1 MFGAASSP
9 GCANFGLKHLAA
21 QGKGQFSE
29 EAVRFIKRNFYV
41 DDGLMSVQT
50 ETEAIQ
56 LVKESRELCHTGKLR
71 LHKFVSNSENVL
83 STIPEEECTTVKD
96 QDMAL
101 SLPHMERAL
110 GVEWCITSDS
120 FKFRVDIKPK
130 PLTRRGVLSMVAS
143 VYDPLGFIAPFVL
156 LGKQVL
162 QQMCREKISWDDEIP
177 ENLRPQWE
185 SWIRNLPHL
194 AEMQIKRC
202 FLPSS
207 FGNVKRYELHH
218 FADASFSGYGV
229 CTYLRAISE
238 SDDVH
243 CCLVMGKA
251 RVTPTSVTTIPRLEL
266 TAAVVSVRTSDML
279 RNELEIQDL
288 QEFFWTDST
297 VVLGYISNDAKRFQV
312 FVANRVQRI
321 KASTK
326 PEQWAYVA
334 SEDNPADHAS
344 RGLTAEQLKTSNWF
358 TGPKFLWQL
367 KLPNRECKVEEIKE
381 DDPELRKAL
390 VCNTQTKEDRSLLDR
405 LQKFSDWKR
414 AVRAVARL
422 KRKVKEHKGLKQRT
436 NESTSLEEREEAEQT
451 IVKLVQEQA
460 FSDEIK
466 LFKAKGEVL
475 MSKDSKLY
483 KLSPFLDAEGI
494 LRVGGRLSQ
503 ATLHPHVKHP
513 AILPSKG
520 HISALLIKHF
530 HEKVYH
536 QGRGMTINKLQ
547 ANGWWIIGCS
557 SAVSS
562 HLFRC
567 QKVQKAY

>member
-1 MFGAASSP
+1 MPLPFKVERPKLLNNKSCAVHRLNCLERRLKKDPKYCKDYVNFMDDVISRGDAEKVPLEEIDSDQAWYIPHHGVYHLHKPGKICVVFDCSAKFQDTSLNDHLLTGPDLTNTLVGVLCRFRKGSIAVMCDIERMFHQFHVKKEDQDYLRFLWWENGNLENIPSVYRMKVHLFGAASSP

-29 EAVRFIKRNFYV
+29 EAVRFIQRNFYV
-41 DDGLMSVQT
+41 DDGPISVQT
-50 ETEAIQ
+50 EKEAIQ

-120 FKFRVDIKPK
+120 FKFRVDIEPK
-130 PLTRRGVLSMVAS
+130 PLTRRGLLSTVAS

-344 RGLTAEQLKTSNWF
+344 RGLTAPT
-358 TGPKFLWQL
+358 
-367 KLPNRECKVEEIKE
+367 
-381 DDPELRKAL
+381 
-390 VCNTQTKEDRSLLDR
+390 
-405 LQKFSDWKR
+405 
-414 AVRAVARL
+414 
-422 KRKVKEHKGLKQRT
+422 
-436 NESTSLEEREEAEQT
+436 
-451 IVKLVQEQA
+451 
-460 FSDEIK
+460 
-466 LFKAKGEVL
+466 EVL
-475 MSKDSKLY
+475 
-483 KLSPFLDAEGI
+483 
-494 LRVGGRLSQ
+494 
-503 ATLHPHVKHP
+503 
-513 AILPSKG
+513 
-520 HISALLIKHF
+520 
-530 HEKVYH
+530 
-536 QGRGMTINKLQ
+536 
-547 ANGWWIIGCS
+547 
-557 SAVSS
+557 
-562 HLFRC
+562 
-567 QKVQKAY
+567 